1 MPDNSTINYIKET
14 ITTEANN
21 WGSTLTDWM
30 NTKYGIP
37 LNSQITYNEQLSK
50 LITNLFTNTKIN
62 VYLFTSKNVAIISI
76 PGANKNITPE
86 ILRAEAAIEDNSIKD
101 NKITVQS
108 HIYETF
114 ANTIQ
119 NCNKN
124 GGETKLTYNPQY
136 KKFLINIPEVTVYI
150 STNYINCLDYDDEII
165 ASILQQIAVNTRLF
179 RNCVIKYSI
188 ISLTIASFIGIATWV
203 AIPSVN
209 MTIYAKI
216 ISSIYALGLV
226 LFSSIAIS
234 IYIGKC
240 RNIEYDEFAIK
251 CGYGDALKRAVANY
265 NKYLFGDS
273 STKSDALE
281 NLNTLDNLC
290 HWFNK
295 MIAYVENMFN
305 WLGVTTHQSIGQRN
319 DTIEE
324 KTKIVDNKNPDQYID
339 RSNSI
344 QEILEIINNRVK
356 LLNENIMGA
365 NHV

>member
-37 LNSQITYNEQLSK
+37 LNSQIIYNDKLSDMM
-50 LITNLFTNTKIN
+50 TNLFTNTKVN
-62 VYLFTSKNVAIISI
+62 VYLFTSKKVAIIAI
-76 PGANKNITPE
+76 PGANKNIKPE
-86 ILRAEAAIEDNSIKD
+86 ILRAEAAVEDNAITTSKP
-101 NKITVQS
+101 TVQS

-114 ANTIQ
+114 SNAIQ
-119 NCNKN
+119 NCNKD
-124 GGETKLTYNPQY
+124 GGETKLIYHPST
-136 KKFLINIPEVTVYI
+136 KKFSINIPEVTVYI

-165 ASILQQIAVNTRLF
+165 ASVLQQIAINTRLF
-179 RNCVIKYSI
+179 RNYIIKYSI
-188 ISLTIASFIGIATWV
+188 ISLTIASFIGLATWTV
-203 AIPSVN
+203 IPSAS
-209 MTIYAKI
+209 MTIFYKLILAL
-216 ISSIYALGLV
+216 YGLGLI
-226 LFSSIAIS
+226 LFTSIAIS
-234 IYIGKC
+234 IYVGKC

-251 CGYGDALKRAVANY
+251 CGYGDALRRAVENY

-273 STKSDALE
+273 NTKSGALE
-281 NLNTLDNLC
+281 NLNTLDSIC

-305 WLGVTTHQSIGQRN
+305 WMGITTHQSINRRN

-324 KTKIVDNKNPDQYID
+324 KTKIVDQKNPDEYID

-344 QEILEIINNRVK
+344 QEILSIIDNEVK
-356 LLNENIMGA
+356 LLNEEVIEYA
-365 NHV
+365 